1 MRRINL
7 LLSTLAVLALSLAA
21 SERILAASPT
31 KIMWNSSLRKAGQE
45 SIRSGKPVLIQFT
58 ATWCGYC
65 HKMLETTYH
74 DASVIQRVNDFFVP
88 VLLDADENEKL
99 VKLLNVK
106 SFPTTVI
113 ISPEQE
119 VLLLFSGY
127 YKTAAF
133 TRKVSPLCKKP
144 VAKQV
149 AAVQT
154 EASATGKATKPAPKL
169 AFNGLCLVTMLD
181 ERKWVAGT
189 AQFTTEF
196 RGVKLHFATA
206 EDKAEFLKTPSKY
219 WPLSDGVCPV
229 ASTRDEKV
237 TAGDPQTAGV
247 YRDQLVFFKSVEH
260 RQEFT
265 KNPQGFMTKVIAR
278 KLGTQKVLR

>member
-1 MRRINL
+1 MRRINF

-21 SERILAASPT
+21 SERILAASPS
-31 KIMWNSSLRKAGQE
+31 KITWHSSLRKAGQE
-45 SIRSGKPVLIQFT
+45 SIQTGKPVLIQFT

-74 DASVIQRVNDFFVP
+74 DASVIQKVNEFFVP

-99 VKLLNVK
+99 VKLLKVK

-113 ISPEQE
+113 ISTEQE

-154 EASATGKATKPAPKL
+154 EASAREKATKPTPKL

-189 AQFTTEF
+189 DQFTSEL

-206 EDKAEFLKTPSKY
+206 ENKAKFLKTPSKY
-219 WPLSDGVCPV
+219 WPLADGVCPV
-229 ASTRDEKV
+229 ASTRDE
-237 TAGDPQTAGV
+237 TSSLGDPQTAAV
-247 YRDQLVFFKSVEH
+247 FRDQLIFFKSVEH
-260 RQEFT
+260 RQEFA
-265 KNPQGFMTKVIAR
+265 KNPQGFMTQVIAQQR
-278 KLGTQKVLR
+278 DAQKVVR